1 MVVDTHMRIL
11 RKKNLRRV
19 DAASQM
25 NFARKYID
33 TTRVL
38 FSMGPLH
45 VNRFIKEDTILIP
58 KLVGSFK
65 QIKPDCAVEPL
76 KQVMHF
82 VKFNKLSYC
91 QGLQLIKTDCAI
103 CGV

>member
-1 MVVDTHMRIL
+1 MVVDAHMRIL

-38 FSMGPLH
+38 FSMGPLG
-45 VNRFIKEDTILIP
+45 VNRFIKEDTILIL
-58 KLVGSFK
+58 KLVGLFK
-65 QIKPDCAVEPL
+65 QI
-76 KQVMHF
+76 
-82 VKFNKLSYC
+82 
-91 QGLQLIKTDCAI
+91 
-103 CGV
+103 